1 MESNNRGDEMIEE
14 TWQRLVALVQHAD
27 RTFKIR
33 QRYQTTRQLAKEYP
47 IVVVCS
53 AVFLAACSVPLMC
66 FVTFAVIST
75 VITFCGFLFV
85 EGWYTDI

>member
-1 MESNNRGDEMIEE
+1 MIEE
-14 TWQRLVALVQHAD
+14 TWQRLVALFQHAD

-33 QRYQTTRQLAKEYP
+33 QRYQTVCQLAKEYP
-47 IVVVCS
+47 TAAVCS
-53 AVFLAACSVPLMC
+53 IVLLAACSVPLMC

-85 EGWYTDI
+85 EGMCTETDT